1 MSDNGEIPGFSD
13 ICKNVHL
20 KTYGAGAGAL
30 AGAGAGAAIGDRVIP
45 ILGTAIGAGI
55 GAGIGAVVGAIANRG
70 QDMPR
75 YEDPADINRK
85 H

>member
-45 ILGTAIGAGI
+45 IWGTAI